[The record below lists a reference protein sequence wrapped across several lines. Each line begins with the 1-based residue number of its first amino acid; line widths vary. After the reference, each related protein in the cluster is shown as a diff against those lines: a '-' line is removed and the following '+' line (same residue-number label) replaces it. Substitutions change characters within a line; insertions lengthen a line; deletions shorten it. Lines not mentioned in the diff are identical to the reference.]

1 MSKSQWVCL
10 LGPVTILKNIFS
22 NALIHTI
29 FFSVGTLCSS
39 FFSLSCLSRQ
49 KPLQIITQ
57 AAHSGAVYNSMT
69 SDGHHHLV
77 DLFILMV
84 LLCGN
89 VKQQQ
94 YDIQS

>member
-1 MSKSQWVCL
+1 MSLLAGTCDYSEKHIQRCL
-10 LGPVTILKNIFS
+10 DPYY
-22 NALIHTI
+22 